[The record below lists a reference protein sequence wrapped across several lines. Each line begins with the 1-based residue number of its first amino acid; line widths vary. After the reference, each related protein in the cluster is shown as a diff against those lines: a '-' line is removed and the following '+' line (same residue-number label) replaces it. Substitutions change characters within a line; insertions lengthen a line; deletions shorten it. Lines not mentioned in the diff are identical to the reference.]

1 MPLTEIQR
9 SLVEAPVSSC
19 LFIEGPANC
28 GKTTVGVERLL
39 YLMQQGVPA
48 DQILVLL
55 PQRTL
60 AGPYTAA
67 LQHPGVVSGG
77 MVTLLTLGGLAR
89 RMVDLFWPYV
99 AQTGEFADPQ
109 HLPVFLTLETA
120 QYYMAHVAGGLLAE
134 GLFSTVP
141 LERNRL
147 NSQILDNLN
156 KAAVVGFPHTEIGP
170 RLKAAWQG
178 DPAQM
183 RVYEDVQTC
192 ATRFRDFCLEN
203 NLLDFSLQVELLRD
217 RLWPLPDFRQYLFG
231 KFRHIFAD
239 NIEEDVPLTHDL
251 LLEWLP
257 QADSACIIYDQDAGF
272 RSFLGA
278 DAESAYRLKAACDHS
293 AELSESWQVNP
304 GIEFLRES
312 LHHTIQR
319 PLLSL
324 SGQTPLPISLE
335 LADEEARARTRLAV
349 SYTYERYYPQMLD
362 WVAAQVA
369 NEVHENLVPPG
380 EIVVLAPFLSDALRH
395 GLSVRLEAL
404 GIPSRSHRPSR
415 SLREEPATQCLLNL
429 AMLAYPEWGFAPSK
443 FDVAYAFLQAIGE
456 IDLVRAQ
463 LLAQIVY
470 RLRDGVP
477 QLSSFDVIR
486 PEMQERIT
494 YRLGQRYQHLSDWLL
509 GSQIG
514 GPVELDIFISRLFG
528 EVLSQPGFGFH
539 SDYNAAAI
547 TANLIESIQK
557 FRWVTGE
564 ILAEGGIPLGKEY
577 FKMVQEGV
585 IAAQYLYNWQ
595 SEVSDAVLL
604 APAYTFLMSNRPI
617 EIQFW
622 LDSGSRGWSERL
634 YQPLTHPYV
643 LRRGWP
649 EGRIWNESDELKVN
663 IDTLDRLVSGLL
675 RRCRSKVYLG
685 LSELGE
691 QGFEQRGPLLHSVQR
706 VLRQLSVEV
715 SA

>member
-1 MPLTEIQR
+1 MRLNEPQR
-9 SLVEAPVSSC
+9 ILVEAPLNQC

-28 GKTTVGVERLL
+28 GKTTVGVERML
-39 YLMQQGVPA
+39 YLMEQGIPA
-48 DQILVLL
+48 DEILVIL

-60 AGPYTAA
+60 AEPYLTA

-77 MVTLLTLGGLAR
+77 MVTLLTIGGLAR

-99 AQTGEFADPQ
+99 AQAAGFGDPQ
-109 HLPVFLTLETA
+109 SLPVFLTLETA
-120 QYYMAHVAGGLLAE
+120 QYYMAHIAGDLLAE

-147 NSQILDNLN
+147 YSQILDNLN
-156 KAAVVGFPHTEIGP
+156 KAAVVGFPYTEIGP

-178 DPAQM
+178 DPGQL

-192 ATRFRDFCLEN
+192 AARFREYCLQN
-203 NLLDFSLQVELLRD
+203 NLLDFSLQIELLRD
-217 RLWPLPDFRQYLFG
+217 QLWPMAEFREYLFG
-231 KFRHIFAD
+231 RYRHLLVD
-239 NIEEDVPLTHDL
+239 NLEEDVPLTHDF

-257 QADSACIIYDQDAGF
+257 QAASACLIYDQGAGF

-278 DAESAYRLKAACDHS
+278 DAESAYRLKEACDRT
-293 AELSESWQVNP
+293 AELNQTWQVNP
-304 GIEFLRES
+304 GIEILREA

-324 SGQTPLPISLE
+324 SGQVPPANILDE
-335 LADEEARARTRLAV
+335 ADDAEKALVRLAV

-362 WVAAQVA
+362 WIAGQVA
-369 NEVHENLVPPG
+369 NEVHENLVSPG
-380 EIVVLAPFLSDALRH
+380 EIVILAPFLSDALRH
-395 GLSVRLEAL
+395 GLMVRLEAL

-415 SLREEPATQCLLNL
+415 SLREEPASQCLLSL
-429 AMLAYPEWGFAPSK
+429 AMLAYPDWGYAPSP
-443 FDVAYAFLQAIGE
+443 FDVAYALLQAIAE

-463 LLAQIVY
+463 LLAKIVY
-470 RLRDGVP
+470 RVKEGRP
-477 QLSSFDVIR
+477 QLSAFDLIR

-494 YRLGQRYQHLSDWLL
+494 YRLGQRYQRLQDWLEA
-509 GSQIG
+509 SQVG

-539 SDYNAAAI
+539 SDYNAAQV

-557 FRWVTGE
+557 FRWVTGDL
-564 ILAEGGIPLGKEY
+564 LAEQGIPLGKEY
-577 FKMVQEGV
+577 LKMVQEGV

-595 SEVSDAVLL
+595 KETADAVLL
-604 APAYTFLMSNRPI
+604 APAHTFLMSNRPV
-617 EIQFW
+617 EVQFW

-643 LRRGWP
+643 LSRNWP
-649 EGRIWNESDELKVN
+649 PGRIWSESDELKVN
-663 IDTLDRLVSGLL
+663 IDTMDRLASGLL

-691 QGFEQRGPLLHSVQR
+691 QGFEQRGPLLHAIQR
-706 VLRQLSVEV
+706 VLRQITEGMSV
-715 SA
+715 